1 MIDIILTVQVYSYPS
16 GLKTG
21 NITKLILFN
30 ITDASEELFWIIC
43 VSKKLKH
50 KTVVK
55 LIWKAVIC
63 VVVYKAKEDRLLN
76 ISILKRIVTTQG
88 FPT

>member
-1 MIDIILTVQVYSYPS
+1 MIVIILTVQVYSYPS

-30 ITDASEELFWIIC
+30 IADASEALFWIIC

-50 KTVVK
+50 KIVVK
-55 LIWKAVIC
+55 LI
-63 VVVYKAKEDRLLN
+63 
-76 ISILKRIVTTQG
+76 
-88 FPT
+88 

>member
-21 NITKLILFN
+21 NITKLILSN
-30 ITDASEELFWIIC
+30 IADASEALFWIIY

-55 LIWKAVIC
+55 LI
-63 VVVYKAKEDRLLN
+63 
-76 ISILKRIVTTQG
+76 
-88 FPT
+88 

>member
-21 NITKLILFN
+21 NMTKLILFN
-30 ITDASEELFWIIC
+30 ITDASEALFWIIC
-43 VSKKLKH
+43 VSKKFKH
-50 KTVVK
+50 ETVVK
-55 LIWKAVIC
+55 LIKAVIC